1 MPGFITYQM
10 LKIKQLFTLLC
21 VLVIAF
27 ITNVQRDTLFWFAAP
42 DVSVGVGEEPLKLR
56 FQS

>member
-1 MPGFITYQM
+1 M

-42 DVSVGVGEEPLKLR
+42 DVSVGVGEAPLKLR